1 MQVPALHSTYENPA
15 ARQHH
20 PSATGFFATHP
31 ILPVLRGLFLSSLLW
46 ISIAFVL
53 YGVYTLIAGH

>member
-1 MQVPALHSTYENPA
+1 MQAPALHSTCENSA
-15 ARQHH
+15 ARQHDA
-20 PSATGFFATHP
+20 SATGFFAIHP

-46 ISIAFVL
+46 VSIAFVL